1 MRMNFETFKGV
12 VETEL
17 LNFFPDSMKNGKV
30 VFEKVPKVNRELDA
44 VTIELEGEKRNICP
58 TLYLQDMYERY
69 EATENLPD
77 VMSEFAAA
85 YLQSM
90 ERSEEVIKKIDLPNC
105 KDRII
110 FQLINSEQNK
120 GLLADVPYRPFQDL
134 AIIYR
139 VVVEDREG
147 VLASSIITN
156 KVADA
161 IGMKEAELF
170 ELAAENTKRI
180 NPVKIIGMSEML
192 RGTLFDIGADE
203 EELDMMMPYQPEEEM
218 MYVITNERNMH
229 GAISMIYE
237 DELHKLS
244 EVISDDLYI
253 LPSSIHE
260 VLAVPASTQSPEELA
275 EMVHTINMATV
286 NLEDRL
292 SNQVYHYDRNARTLK
307 LATDTPNKRL
317 DGEVSEQQLVYEANK
332 GPKR

>member
-1 MRMNFETFKGV
+1 MMNFETFKGV

-17 LNFFPDSMKNGKV
+17 LNFLPDSMKNGKV
-30 VFEKVPKVNRELDA
+30 VIEKVPKVNRELDA
-44 VTIELEGEKRNICP
+44 VTVVLEGERNICP
-58 TLYLQDMYERY
+58 TLYLQDMYARY
-69 EATENLPD
+69 EQTENLPE
-77 VMSEFAAA
+77 VMAEFAAA
-85 YLQSM
+85 FLESR
-90 ERSEEVIKKIDLPNC
+90 ERSEEVYKKLDLPNC

-110 FQLINSEQNK
+110 FQLINAEQNK
-120 GLLADVPYRPFQDL
+120 ELLANVPYRPFQDL

-139 VVVEDREG
+139 VVVEERDG
-147 VLASSIITN
+147 ILASSIITN

-161 IGMKEAELF
+161 LGMKEAELF

-180 NPVKIIGMSEML
+180 NPVKVIGMSEML
-192 RGTLFDIGADE
+192 RGTLFDIGAE
-203 EELDMMMPYQPEEEM
+203 EEDIDLMMPYHPDEEVM
-218 MYVITNERNMH
+218 FVVTNERNMH

-244 EVISDDLYI
+244 ELITDDLYI

-260 VLAVPASTQSPEELA
+260 VIAVAASTQTPEVLA
-275 EMVHTINMATV
+275 DMVHTINMAQV

-292 SNQVYHYDRNARTLK
+292 SNQVYHYDRNARTLT

-317 DGEVSEQQLVYEANK
+317 DGEVAEQQLVYEANK

>member
-1 MRMNFETFKGV
+1 MMMNFETFKGV

-17 LNFFPDSMKNGKV
+17 INFLPDSMKNGKV

-44 VTIELEGEKRNICP
+44 VTVVIEGEKENICP

-69 EATENLPD
+69 EQTENLPE

-90 ERSEEVIKKIDLPNC
+90 EKREEVIQKLDLPNC

-110 FQLINSEQNK
+110 FQLINAEQNK
-120 GLLADVPYRPFQDL
+120 GLLSEVPYRPFQDL

-139 VVVEDREG
+139 VVVEEKDG
-147 VLASSIITN
+147 ILASSIITN

-161 IGMKEAELF
+161 LGMKEAELF

-180 NPVKIIGMSEML
+180 NPVKVIGMSEML
-192 RGTLFDIGADE
+192 RGTLFDLGAE
-203 EELDMMMPYQPEEEM
+203 EEDVDLMMPYHPDEEVM
-218 MYVITNERNMH
+218 FVITNERNTN

-237 DELHKLS
+237 DELHELS
-244 EVISDDLYI
+244 ELIRDDLYI

-260 VLAVPASTQSPEELA
+260 VLAVAASSQTPEMLA
-275 EMVHTINMATV
+275 DMVYTINMAQV

-292 SNQVYHYDRNARTLK
+292 SNQVYHYDRNARTLT